1 MGKLHKDI
9 ALLMVAKA
17 EDESLSDVDVIKVIN
32 LCLTLIFTIVRSL
45 NSKIYRLSNLLDK
58 SAKLCMNDL
67 YGIYFKSV
75 RGAHEN
81 TAYFIFYEFLKNHF
95 DHNEKFL
102 GWVYIKSSPDGSELP
117 CF

>member
-1 MGKLHKDI
+1 MKAEGELE
-9 ALLMVAKA
+9 ALLRQV
-17 EDESLSDVDVIKVIN
+17 V
-32 LCLTLIFTIVRSL
+32 IVRSL

>member
-1 MGKLHKDI
+1 
-9 ALLMVAKA
+9 
-17 EDESLSDVDVIKVIN
+17 
-32 LCLTLIFTIVRSL
+32 
-45 NSKIYRLSNLLDK
+45 
-58 SAKLCMNDL
+58 MNDL

-117 CF
+117 CFWRNVYTAVWVCVHVKV